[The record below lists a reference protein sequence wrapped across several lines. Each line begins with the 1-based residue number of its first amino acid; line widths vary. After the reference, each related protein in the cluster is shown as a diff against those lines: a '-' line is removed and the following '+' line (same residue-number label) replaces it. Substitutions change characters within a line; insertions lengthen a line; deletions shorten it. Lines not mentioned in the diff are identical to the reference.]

1 MRLPLFLV
9 PALLLVAACQPV
21 KKESTADRL
30 VYPVTKKVGQVD
42 TYHGQE
48 IADPYRWLEDI
59 DSADTTAWIKAQ
71 NDVTEAYLA
80 KIPGRDRIAARATEI
95 WNFNRWGVP
104 SREGKQWF
112 WFKNDGLQNQAVL
125 YVGDKPESE
134 GRVLLDPNSL
144 STDGTIALK
153 DTAFSADGKYMAYGL
168 SSGGSDWEEWRVLD
182 VAKGQPTEDVLKWVK
197 FSEVDWSRDGKGFW
211 YSRYDEP
218 QGENALKA
226 KNEFQKL
233 YYHRIGKPQSDD
245 ELVYERKDQPDYSFA
260 ADASEDGRYL
270 IVSVGQGT
278 ERKNLVLYRDLK
290 AKGKNAALKELIS
303 EWTAEYEFIG
313 NVGSKFYFR
322 TDDDAPRGR
331 IVAIDVTKPARKN
344 WKTVVEQSDDSLQSA
359 DLVGGQL
366 VLNYLHDA
374 SSRLRRFGLDGK
386 SKGDITLPGLGTVA
400 SFEGRPGDKQAFYS
414 FASYTTPTSIYRYDI
429 AKGKSTLL
437 RAPTMAFDPSQYET
451 RQVLYTSKD
460 GTRVPMFI
468 TGKKNLVLDGS
479 NPTILWGYGGFRIPQ
494 VPTYSPA
501 VATWLDQG
509 GVFAVANLRGG
520 GEYGREWHEAGMKL
534 KKQNVF
540 DDYIAAAE
548 YLIAEK
554 YTSPQRLAIRG
565 GSNGGLLVAAA
576 ELQRPDLFAAAV
588 PAVGVLDMLR
598 FREFTIG
605 KAWESD
611 YGSVLNAEE
620 FTALRAYSPLHNI
633 KPGVEYPATLITTG
647 DHDDRVFPAHSFKFA
662 AALQA
667 ANPKGK
673 PHLIRVDVRA
683 GHGQGKPTAKQIAE
697 TADVYAFILN
707 AFGLAKP

>member
-1 MRLPLFLV
+1 MRLPLILL

-21 KKESTADRL
+21 KKEAAAERL
-30 VYPVTKKVGQVD
+30 VYPASKKVGQVD

-71 NDVTEAYLA
+71 NDVTSAFLE
-80 KIPGRDRIAARATEI
+80 KIPGRDRIAARLTEI

-104 SREGKQWF
+104 QREGKQWF

-125 YVGDKPESE
+125 YVGDKPEAE

-168 SSGGSDWEEWRVLD
+168 SSGGSDWEEWRVLN
-182 VAKGQPTEDVLKWVK
+182 VAKGEPTEDVLKWVK
-197 FSEVDWSRDGKGFW
+197 FSAVDWNRDGKGFW

-233 YYHRIGKPQSDD
+233 YYHKLGTPQSEDT
-245 ELVYERKDQPDYSFA
+245 LVYERKDQPDWSFG
-260 ADASEDGRYL
+260 ADASDDGRYL
-270 IVSVGQGT
+270 IVSVSRGT

-290 AKGKNAALKELIS
+290 AKGTALKELIS
-303 EWTAEYEFIG
+303 DWTAEYEFLG
-313 NVGSKFYFR
+313 NVGTKLYFH

-331 IVAIDVTKPARKN
+331 IIAIDVAKPARKN
-344 WKTVVEQSDDSLQSA
+344 WKTVVAQGDDSLQSA
-359 DLVGGQL
+359 DLVGGML
-366 VLNYLHDA
+366 VANYLHDA
-374 SSRLRRFGLDGK
+374 STRLRRFDMNGK
-386 SKGDITLPGLGTVA
+386 AKGDIALPGLGTVA
-400 SFEGRPGDKQAFYS
+400 AFEGRPGDKVAYYS
-414 FASYTTPTSIYRYDI
+414 FASYTTPTSIYAYDT
-429 AKGKSTLL
+429 AKNKSTLL
-437 RAPTMAFDPSQYET
+437 HAPTMAFDSSLYET
-451 RQVLYTSKD
+451 RQVFYTSKD
-460 GTRVPMFI
+460 GTRVPLFI
-468 TGKKNLVLDGS
+468 TGKKDLVLDGN
-479 NPTILWGYGGFRIPQ
+479 NPTILYGYGGFKIPQ
-494 VPTYSPA
+494 VPNFSPS
-501 VATWLDQG
+501 VAGWLDQG

-520 GEYGREWHEAGMKL
+520 GEYGREWHEAGTKL
-534 KKQNVF
+534 TKQNVF
-540 DDYIAAAE
+540 DDFIAAAE
-548 YLIAEK
+548 YLIEQK
-554 YTSPQRLAIRG
+554 YTSSQRLAIRG
-565 GSNGGLLVAAA
+565 GSNGGLLVAAT

-611 YGSVLNAEE
+611 FGSVLNVDE
-620 FTALRAYSPLHNI
+620 FTAIRAYSPLHNI
-633 KPGVEYPATLITTG
+633 KSGVAYPATLITTG

-673 PHLIRVDVRA
+673 PHLIRIDVRA
-683 GHGQGKPTAKQIAE
+683 GHGQGKPTGKQIAE
-697 TADVYAFILN
+697 AADVYAFILN

>member
-1 MRLPLFLV
+1 MRLRYFLV
-9 PALLLVAACQPV
+9 PALLVLAACQPV
-21 KKESTADRL
+21 KKEATYAL
-30 VYPVTKKVGQVD
+30 TYPQTKKVNQVD

-71 NDVTEAYLA
+71 NEVTNGYLER
-80 KIPGRDRIAARATEI
+80 IPGRERIAARLTEI
-95 WNFNRWGVP
+95 WNFNRWSVP
-104 SREGKQWF
+104 FREGKQWF
-112 WFKNDGLQNQAVL
+112 WFKNDGLQNQSVL
-125 YVGDKPESE
+125 YVGDRPEAE

-182 VAKGQPTEDVLKWVK
+182 VATGKPTEDVLKWVK
-197 FSEVDWSRDGKGFW
+197 FSAVDWSRDGKGFW

-226 KNEFQKL
+226 KNEYQKL
-233 YYHRIGKPQSDD
+233 YFHKRGTPQSDD
-245 ELVYERKDQPDYSFA
+245 VLVYERKDQPDWSFG

-270 IVSVGQGT
+270 IVSVSRGT
-278 ERKNLVLYRDLK
+278 EHKNLVLFRDLK
-290 AKGKNAALKELIS
+290 AKKPEIKELIA
-303 EWTAEYEFIG
+303 EWKAEYDFIG

-322 TDDDAPRGR
+322 TDDEAPRGR
-331 IVAIDVTKPARKN
+331 IIAIDATKPARKN
-344 WKTVVEQSDDSLQSA
+344 WKTVVEQSDDSLLSVEMA
-359 DLVGGQL
+359 GGQL
-366 VLNYLHDA
+366 VASYLHDA
-374 SSRLRRFGLDGK
+374 SSRLRRFDMNGK
-386 SKGDITLPGLGTVA
+386 AKGDIALPGLGTVSA
-400 SFEGRPGDKQAFYS
+400 FVGRPGDKQAYYS
-414 FASYTTPTSIYRYDI
+414 FASYTTPTSIYGYDL

-437 RAPTMAFDPSQYET
+437 HTPTMAFDSNQYET
-451 RQVLYTSKD
+451 RQVFYTSRD

-468 TGKKNLVLDGS
+468 TGKKDLPLDGS
-479 NPTILWGYGGFRIPQ
+479 NPTILYGYGGFKIPQ
-494 VPTYSPA
+494 VPGFSPS

-520 GEYGREWHEAGMKL
+520 GEYGREWHEAGTKL
-534 KKQNVF
+534 NKQNVF
-540 DDYIAAAE
+540 DDFIAAAE
-548 YLIAEK
+548 YLIQEK
-554 YTSPQRLAIRG
+554 YTSSQRLAIRG

-611 YGSVLNAEE
+611 FGSVLDAQE
-620 FTALRAYSPLHNI
+620 FAAIRAYSPLHNV
-633 KPGVEYPATLITTG
+633 KSGVAYPATLITTG

-662 AALQA
+662 AAMQA

-673 PHLIRVDVRA
+673 PQLIRIDVRA

-707 AFGLAKP
+707 AFGMAK

>member
-1 MRLPLFLV
+1 MRLPLMLV

-30 VYPVTKKVGQVD
+30 VYPVSKKVTQVD

-48 IADPYRWLEDI
+48 VADPYRWLEDI
-59 DSADTTAWIKAQ
+59 DSPETGNWIKAQ
-71 NDVTEAYLA
+71 NDVTSAYLA
-80 KIPGRDRIAARATEI
+80 KIPGRERIAARATEI
-95 WNFNRWGVP
+95 WNFNRWSAP

-112 WFKNDGLQNQAVL
+112 WFKNDGLQNQSVL

-134 GRVLLDPNSL
+134 GRQLLDPNSL
-144 STDGTIALK
+144 STDGTVALK
-153 DTAFSADGKYMAYGL
+153 GTAFSADGKYMAYGL

-182 VAKGQPTEDVLKWVK
+182 VAKGEPTEDVLKWVK
-197 FSEVDWSRDGKGFW
+197 FSAVDWSRDGKGFW

-233 YYHRIGKPQSDD
+233 YFHKLGTPQSDD
-245 ELVYERKDQPDYSFA
+245 ELVYERKDQPDYSFGGT
-260 ADASEDGRYL
+260 ASRDGRYL
-270 IVSVGQGT
+270 LISVGQGT

-290 AKGKNAALKELIS
+290 AKGRNGLIKELIG
-303 EWTAEYEFIG
+303 EWTAEFDFIG

-331 IVAIDVTKPARKN
+331 VIAIDVTKPARKN
-344 WKTVVEQSDDSLQSA
+344 WKTVVEQNDDALQSA
-359 DLVGGQL
+359 HLVGGQL

-386 SKGDITLPGLGTVA
+386 PKGDIQLPGLGTVA
-400 SFEGRPGDKQAFYS
+400 TFEGRPEDKQAFYS
-414 FASYTTPTSIYRYDI
+414 FASYTTPMSIYRYDLT
-429 AKGKSTLL
+429 KGKSSLL
-437 RAPTMAFDPSQYET
+437 HAPTMAFDPNQYET
-451 RQVLYTSKD
+451 RQVFYTSKD

-468 TGKKNLVLDGS
+468 TGKKDLVLDGN
-479 NPTILWGYGGFRIPQ
+479 NPTILYGYGGFRIPQ
-494 VPTYSPA
+494 VPSFSPSI
-501 VATWLDQG
+501 ATWLDQG

-520 GEYGREWHEAGMKL
+520 GEYGREWHQAGIKL

-540 DDYIAAAE
+540 DDFIAAAE

-554 YTSPQRLAIRG
+554 YTSPPRLAIRG
-565 GSNGGLLVAAA
+565 GSNGGLLVAAT

-611 YGSVLNAEE
+611 YGSVLNADE
-620 FTALRAYSPLHNI
+620 FAALRAYSPLHNV
-633 KPGVEYPATLITTG
+633 KPGVAYPATLITTG

-662 AALQA
+662 AAMQA

-673 PHLIRVDVRA
+673 PQLIRIDVRA

>member
-1 MRLPLFLV
+1 MRLPLILI
-9 PALLLVAACQPV
+9 PALLLATACQPV
-21 KKESTADRL
+21 KKESSVERV

-42 TYHGQE
+42 TYHGME

-59 DSADTTAWIKAQ
+59 DSDETAAWIKAQ
-71 NDVTEAYLA
+71 NDVTSDYLA
-80 KIPGRDRIAARATEI
+80 RIPGRDRIAARATEI

-112 WFKNDGLQNQAVL
+112 WFKNDGLQNQSVL

-182 VAKGQPTEDVLKWVK
+182 VAKGKPTEDVLKWVK

-226 KNEFQKL
+226 RNEFQKL
-233 YYHRIGKPQSDD
+233 YYHKLGTPQSEDT
-245 ELVYERKDQPDYSFA
+245 LVYERKDQPDYSFA
-260 ADASEDGRYL
+260 ADATEDGRYL
-270 IVSVGQGT
+270 LVLVGQGT

-290 AKGKNAALKELIS
+290 AKGKNAAIKELIG
-303 EWTAEYEFIG
+303 EWKAEYDYIG
-313 NVGSKFYFR
+313 NVGTKFYFR

-331 IVAIDVTKPARKN
+331 VIAIDLAKPARKN

-386 SKGDITLPGLGTVA
+386 PKGEIALPGIGTVA
-400 SFEGRPGDKQAFYS
+400 AFEGRPGDKQAFYS
-414 FASYTTPTSIYRYDI
+414 FASYTTPTSIYRYDVT
-429 AKGKSTLL
+429 KGQSTLL
-437 RAPTMAFDPSQYET
+437 HAPTMAFDPSLYET
-451 RQVLYTSKD
+451 RQVFYTSKD
-460 GTRVPMFI
+460 GTRVPMFVV
-468 TGKKNLVLDGS
+468 GKKDLVLDGN
-479 NPTILWGYGGFRIPQ
+479 NPTILYGYGGFRIPQ
-494 VPTYSPA
+494 VPTFSA
-501 VATWLDQG
+501 SIATWLDQG

-520 GEYGREWHEAGMKL
+520 GEYGREWHEAGIKTR
-534 KKQNVF
+534 KQNVF
-540 DDYIAAAE
+540 DDFIAAAE

-576 ELQRPDLFAAAV
+576 ELQRPELFAAAV

-611 YGSVLNAEE
+611 YGSVLNADE
-620 FTALRAYSPLHNI
+620 FAAIRAYSPLHNI
-633 KPGVEYPATLITTG
+633 KPGVAYPATLITTG

-662 AALQA
+662 AAMQA

-673 PHLIRVDVRA
+673 PQLIRIDVRA

>member
-1 MRLPLFLV
+1 MRLPLILL

-21 KKESTADRL
+21 KKEAAAERL
-30 VYPVTKKVGQVD
+30 VYPVSKKVGQVD

-59 DSADTTAWIKAQ
+59 DSAETTAWIKAQ
-71 NDVTEAYLA
+71 NDLTTAFLE
-80 KIPGRDRIAARATEI
+80 KIPGRDRIAARLTEI

-104 SREGKQWF
+104 QREGKQWF

-125 YVGDKPESE
+125 YVGDKPEAE

-168 SSGGSDWEEWRVLD
+168 SSGGSDWEEWRVLN
-182 VAKGQPTEDVLKWVK
+182 VAKGEPTEDVLKWVK
-197 FSEVDWSRDGKGFW
+197 FSAVDWSRDGKGFW

-233 YYHRIGKPQSDD
+233 YYHKLGTAQSEDT
-245 ELVYERKDQPDYSFA
+245 LVYERKDQPDWSFG
-260 ADASEDGRYL
+260 ADASDDGRYL
-270 IVSVGQGT
+270 IVSVFRST
-278 ERKNLVLYRDLK
+278 ERKNLILYRDLK
-290 AKGKNAALKELIS
+290 AKGNVLKELITDWS
-303 EWTAEYEFIG
+303 AEYDFLG
-313 NVGSKFYFR
+313 NVGSKLYFR

-331 IVAIDVTKPARKN
+331 IIAIDVTKPARKN
-344 WKTVVEQSDDSLQSA
+344 WKTVVAQNDDSLQSA
-359 DLVGGQL
+359 DLVGGML
-366 VLNYLHDA
+366 VANYLHDA
-374 SSRLRRFGLDGK
+374 STRLRRFDMNGK
-386 SKGDITLPGLGTVA
+386 AKGDIALPGLGTVA
-400 SFEGRPGDKQAFYS
+400 AFEGRPADKVAYYS
-414 FASYTTPTSIYRYDI
+414 FASYTTPTSIYAYDT
-429 AKGKSTLL
+429 AKNKSTLL
-437 RAPTMAFDPSQYET
+437 HAPTMAFDPTLYET
-451 RQVLYTSKD
+451 RQVFYTSKD

-468 TGKKNLVLDGS
+468 TGKKDLVLDGN
-479 NPTILWGYGGFRIPQ
+479 NPTILYGYGGFKIPQ
-494 VPTYSPA
+494 VPGFSA
-501 VATWLDQG
+501 SVAGWLDQG

-520 GEYGREWHEAGMKL
+520 GEYGREWHEAGTKL
-534 KKQNVF
+534 NKQNVF
-540 DDYIAAAE
+540 DDFIAAAE
-548 YLIAEK
+548 YLIEQK
-554 YTSPQRLAIRG
+554 YTSSQRLAIRG
-565 GSNGGLLVAAA
+565 GSNGGLLVAAT
-576 ELQRPDLFAAAV
+576 ELQRPELFAAAV

-611 YGSVLNAEE
+611 FGSVLNIDE
-620 FTALRAYSPLHNI
+620 FTAIRAYSPLHNI
-633 KPGVEYPATLITTG
+633 KPGVSYPATLITTG

-673 PHLIRVDVRA
+673 PHLIRIDVRA
-683 GHGQGKPTAKQIAE
+683 GHGQGKPTGKQIAE

>member
-1 MRLPLFLV
+1 MRLPLLLI

-59 DSADTTAWIKAQ
+59 DSAETTAWIKAQ
-71 NDVTEAYLA
+71 NDVTQEFLA

-125 YVGDKPESE
+125 YVSDKPEGE

-233 YYHRIGKPQSDD
+233 YYHRLGKPQSED

-260 ADASEDGRYL
+260 ANASEDGRYL

-344 WKTVVEQSDDSLQSA
+344 WKTVVEQNDDSLQSA

-386 SKGDITLPGLGTVA
+386 SKGDITLPGIGTVA

-437 RAPTMAFDPSQYET
+437 RAPTMAFDPTQYET

-494 VPTYSPA
+494 VPAYSPA

-633 KPGVEYPATLITTG
+633 KPGVDYPATLITTG

-662 AALQA
+662 AAMQA

-673 PHLIRVDVRA
+673 PQLIRIDVRA

>member
-1 MRLPLFLV
+1 MRLPLILI
-9 PALLLVAACQPV
+9 PALLLATACQPV
-21 KKESTADRL
+21 KKESSNERL

-59 DSADTTAWIKAQ
+59 DSPETTAWIKAQ
-71 NDVTEAYLA
+71 NDVTTGYLE

-112 WFKNDGLQNQAVL
+112 WFKNDGLQNQSVL
-125 YVGDKPESE
+125 YIGDKPESE

-233 YYHRIGKPQSDD
+233 YFHKLGTPQADD
-245 ELVYERKDQPDYSFA
+245 ELVYERKDQPDYSFG
-260 ADASEDGRYL
+260 ADATEDGRYL
-270 IVSVGQGT
+270 LVFIGQGT

-290 AKGKNAALKELIS
+290 AKGKNALLKELIG
-303 EWTAEYEFIG
+303 EWKAEYEYVG
-313 NVGSKFYFR
+313 NVGTKFYFR

-331 IVAIDVTKPARKN
+331 IVAIDLAKPARKN
-344 WKTVVEQSDDSLQSA
+344 WKTVVEQNDDSLQSA
-359 DLVGGQL
+359 DLIGGQL

-386 SKGDITLPGLGTVA
+386 SKGDIELPGIGTVA
-400 SFEGRPGDKQAFYS
+400 AFEGRPGDKQAFYS
-414 FASYTTPTSIYRYDI
+414 FASYTTPTSIYRYDVT
-429 AKGKSTLL
+429 KGKSALL
-437 RAPTMAFDPSQYET
+437 HAPTMAFDPSLYET
-451 RQVLYTSKD
+451 RQVFYTSKD
-460 GTRVPMFI
+460 GTRVPMFV
-468 TGKKNLVLDGS
+468 TGKKDLVLDGS
-479 NPTILWGYGGFRIPQ
+479 NPTILYGYGGFRIPQ
-494 VPTYSPA
+494 VPGFSA
-501 VATWLDQG
+501 SIATWLDQG

-520 GEYGREWHEAGMKL
+520 GEYGREWHEQGIKL
-534 KKQNVF
+534 KKQTVF
-540 DDYIAAAE
+540 DDFIAAAE

-565 GSNGGLLVAAA
+565 GSNGGLLVAAT
-576 ELQRPDLFAAAV
+576 ELQRPELFAAAV

-611 YGSVLNAEE
+611 FGSVLNADE
-620 FTALRAYSPLHNI
+620 FAAIRAYSPLHNV
-633 KPGVEYPATLITTG
+633 KPGVAYPATLITTG

-662 AALQA
+662 AAMQA

-673 PHLIRVDVRA
+673 PQLIRIDVRA

-697 TADVYAFILN
+697 AADVYAFILN

>member
-1 MRLPLFLV
+1 MRLPLILL

-21 KKESTADRL
+21 KKEAAAERL
-30 VYPVTKKVGQVD
+30 VYPVSKKVGQVD

-71 NDVTEAYLA
+71 NDVTTAFLE
-80 KIPGRDRIAARATEI
+80 KIPGRDRIAARLTEI

-104 SREGKQWF
+104 QREGKQWF

-125 YVGDKPESE
+125 YVGDKPEAE

-168 SSGGSDWEEWRVLD
+168 SSGGSDWEEWRVLN
-182 VAKGQPTEDVLKWVK
+182 VAKGEPTEDVLKWVK
-197 FSEVDWSRDGKGFW
+197 FSAVDWSRDGKGFW

-233 YYHRIGKPQSDD
+233 YYHKLGTAQSEDT
-245 ELVYERKDQPDYSFA
+245 LVYERKDQPDWSFG
-260 ADASEDGRYL
+260 ADASDDGRYL
-270 IVSVGQGT
+270 IVSVFRST
-278 ERKNLVLYRDLK
+278 ERKNLILYRDLK
-290 AKGKNAALKELIS
+290 AKGNVLKELITDWS
-303 EWTAEYEFIG
+303 AEYDFLG
-313 NVGSKFYFR
+313 NVGSKLYFR

-331 IVAIDVTKPARKN
+331 IIAIDVTKPARKN
-344 WKTVVEQSDDSLQSA
+344 WKTVVAQNDDSLQSA
-359 DLVGGQL
+359 DLVGGML
-366 VLNYLHDA
+366 VANYLHDA
-374 SSRLRRFGLDGK
+374 STRLRRFDMNGK
-386 SKGDITLPGLGTVA
+386 AKGDIALPGLGTVA
-400 SFEGRPGDKQAFYS
+400 AFEGRPADKVAYYS
-414 FASYTTPTSIYRYDI
+414 FASYTTPTSIYAYDT
-429 AKGKSTLL
+429 AKNKSTLL
-437 RAPTMAFDPSQYET
+437 HAPTMAFDPTLYET
-451 RQVLYTSKD
+451 RQVFYTSKD

-468 TGKKNLVLDGS
+468 TGKKDLALDGN
-479 NPTILWGYGGFRIPQ
+479 NPTILYGYGGFKIPQ
-494 VPTYSPA
+494 VPGFSA
-501 VATWLDQG
+501 SVAGWLDQG

-520 GEYGREWHEAGMKL
+520 GEYGREWHEAGTKL
-534 KKQNVF
+534 NKQNVF
-540 DDYIAAAE
+540 DDFIAAAE
-548 YLIAEK
+548 YLIEQK
-554 YTSPQRLAIRG
+554 YTSSQRLAIRG
-565 GSNGGLLVAAA
+565 GSNGGLLVAAT
-576 ELQRPDLFAAAV
+576 ELQRPELFAAAV

-611 YGSVLNAEE
+611 FGSVLNIDE
-620 FTALRAYSPLHNI
+620 FTAIRAYSPLHNI
-633 KPGVEYPATLITTG
+633 KPGVSYPATLITTG

-673 PHLIRVDVRA
+673 PHLIRIDVRA
-683 GHGQGKPTAKQIAE
+683 GHGQGKPTGKQIAE

>member
-1 MRLPLFLV
+1 MRLPLILI
-9 PALLLVAACQPV
+9 PALLLATACQPV
-21 KKESTADRL
+21 KKESSVERV

-42 TYHGQE
+42 TYHGVE

-59 DSADTTAWIKAQ
+59 DSDETAAWIKAQ
-71 NDVTEAYLA
+71 NDVTSDYLA
-80 KIPGRDRIAARATEI
+80 RIPGRDRIAARATEI

-112 WFKNDGLQNQAVL
+112 WFKNDGLQNQSVL

-182 VAKGQPTEDVLKWVK
+182 VAKGKPTEDVLKWVK

-226 KNEFQKL
+226 RNEFQKL
-233 YYHRIGKPQSDD
+233 YYHKLGTPQSEDT
-245 ELVYERKDQPDYSFA
+245 LVYERKDQPDYSFA
-260 ADASEDGRYL
+260 ADATEDGRYL
-270 IVSVGQGT
+270 LVLVGQGT

-290 AKGKNAALKELIS
+290 AKGKNAAIKELIG
-303 EWTAEYEFIG
+303 EWKAEYDYIG
-313 NVGSKFYFR
+313 NVGTKFYFR

-331 IVAIDVTKPARKN
+331 VIAIDLAKPARKN

-386 SKGDITLPGLGTVA
+386 PKGEIALPGIGTVA
-400 SFEGRPGDKQAFYS
+400 AFEGRPGDKQAFYS
-414 FASYTTPTSIYRYDI
+414 FASYTTPTSIYRYDVT
-429 AKGKSTLL
+429 KGQSTLL
-437 RAPTMAFDPSQYET
+437 HAPTMAFDPSLYET
-451 RQVLYTSKD
+451 RQVFYTSKD
-460 GTRVPMFI
+460 GTRVPMFVV
-468 TGKKNLVLDGS
+468 GKKDLVLDGN
-479 NPTILWGYGGFRIPQ
+479 NPTILYGYGGFRIPQ
-494 VPTYSPA
+494 VPTFSA
-501 VATWLDQG
+501 SIATWLDQG

-520 GEYGREWHEAGMKL
+520 GEYGREWHEAGIKTR
-534 KKQNVF
+534 KQNVF
-540 DDYIAAAE
+540 DDFIAAAE

-576 ELQRPDLFAAAV
+576 ELQRPELFAAAV

-611 YGSVLNAEE
+611 YGSVLNADE
-620 FTALRAYSPLHNI
+620 FAAIRAYSPLHNI
-633 KPGVEYPATLITTG
+633 KPGVAYPATLITTG

-662 AALQA
+662 AAMQA

-673 PHLIRVDVRA
+673 PQLIRIDVRA

-697 TADVYAFILN
+697 TADVYSFILN

>member
-1 MRLPLFLV
+1 MRLPLMLV

-30 VYPVTKKVGQVD
+30 VYPVSKKVAQVD

-48 IADPYRWLEDI
+48 VADPYRWLEDI
-59 DSADTTAWIKAQ
+59 DSPDTGNWIKAQ
-71 NDVTEAYLA
+71 NDVTSAYLG

-95 WNFNRWGVP
+95 WNFNRWSAP

-112 WFKNDGLQNQAVL
+112 WFKNDGLQNQSVL

-134 GRVLLDPNSL
+134 GRQLFDPNSL
-144 STDGTIALK
+144 STDGTVALK
-153 DTAFSADGKYMAYGL
+153 GTAFSADGKYMAYGL

-182 VAKGQPTEDVLKWVK
+182 VAKGEPTEDVLKWVK
-197 FSEVDWSRDGKGFW
+197 FSTVDWSRDGKGFW

-233 YYHRIGKPQSDD
+233 YFHKLGTPQSDD
-245 ELVYERKDQPDYSFA
+245 ELVYERKDQPDYSFGA
-260 ADASEDGRYL
+260 TASRDGRYL
-270 IVSVGQGT
+270 VISVGQGT

-290 AKGKNAALKELIS
+290 AKGKNGLIKELIG
-303 EWTAEYEFIG
+303 EWTAEFDFVG

-322 TDDDAPRGR
+322 TDDEAPRGR
-331 IVAIDVTKPARKN
+331 VIAIDVTRPARKN
-344 WKTVVEQSDDSLQSA
+344 WKTVVEQNDDALQSA
-359 DLVGGQL
+359 HLVGGQL

-386 SKGDITLPGLGTVA
+386 SKGDIQLPGLGTVA
-400 SFEGRPGDKQAFYS
+400 AFEGRPEDKQAFYS
-414 FASYTTPTSIYRYDI
+414 FASYTTPTSIYRYDL
-429 AKGKSTLL
+429 AKGKSSLL
-437 RAPTMAFDPSQYET
+437 HAPTMAFDPNQYET
-451 RQVLYTSKD
+451 RQVFYTSKD

-468 TGKKNLVLDGS
+468 TARKDLVLDGN
-479 NPTILWGYGGFRIPQ
+479 NPTILYGYGGFRIPQ
-494 VPTYSPA
+494 VPAFSPS

-520 GEYGREWHEAGMKL
+520 GEYGREWHQAGTKL

-540 DDYIAAAE
+540 DDFIAAAE
-548 YLIAEK
+548 YLIGEK

-565 GSNGGLLVAAA
+565 GSNGGLLVAAT

-611 YGSVLNAEE
+611 YGSVLNTDE
-620 FTALRAYSPLHNI
+620 FAALRAYSPLHNV
-633 KPGVEYPATLITTG
+633 KPGVAYPATLITTG

-662 AALQA
+662 AAMQA

-673 PHLIRVDVRA
+673 PQLIRIDVRA

>member
-1 MRLPLFLV
+1 MRLPLVLV

-30 VYPVTKKVGQVD
+30 VYPVSKKVAQVD

-48 IADPYRWLEDI
+48 IADPYRWLEDL
-59 DSADTTAWIKAQ
+59 DSADTSAWIKAQ
-71 NDVTEAYLA
+71 NEVTTKYLE
-80 KIPGRDRIAARATEI
+80 KIPVRERIAARATEI

-104 SREGKQWF
+104 VREGKQWF
-112 WFKNDGLQNQAVL
+112 WFKNDGLQNQSLL

-182 VAKGQPTEDVLKWVK
+182 VAKGEPTEDVLKWVK
-197 FSEVDWSRDGKGFW
+197 FSAVDWSRDGKGFW

-233 YYHRIGKPQSDD
+233 FYHKLGTPQSDD
-245 ELVYERKDQPDYSFA
+245 QLVYERKDKPDYSFA

-290 AKGKNAALKELIS
+290 AKGKAAALKELIS
-303 EWTAEYEFIG
+303 DWTAEYEFIG
-313 NVGSKFYFR
+313 NVGSKFYFS

-331 IVAIDVTKPARKN
+331 VIAIDVTKPARKN

-359 DLVGGQL
+359 HLVGGQL

-374 SSRLRRFGLDGK
+374 SSRLRRYGLDGK
-386 SKGDITLPGLGTVA
+386 SKGEIELPGIGMVA
-400 SFEGRPGDKQAFYS
+400 TFKGRPGDKQAFYS

-429 AKGKSTLL
+429 AKGKSSVL
-437 RAPTMAFDPSQYET
+437 RTPTMAFDPSLYET
-451 RQVLYTSKD
+451 RQVFYTSKD

-468 TGKKNLVLDGS
+468 TGKKDLVLDGS
-479 NPTILWGYGGFRIPQ
+479 NPTILYGYGGFRISQ
-494 VPTYSPA
+494 VPTFSPA

-509 GVFAVANLRGG
+509 GVYAVANLRGG
-520 GEYGREWHEAGMKL
+520 GEYGREWHDAGMKL

-548 YLIAEK
+548 YLIGEK

-611 YGSVLNAEE
+611 FGSVLNADE
-620 FTALRAYSPLHNI
+620 FAALRAYSPLHNI
-633 KPGVEYPATLITTG
+633 KPGVAYPATLITTG

-673 PHLIRVDVRA
+673 PHLIRIDVRA

>member
-1 MRLPLFLV
+1 MRLPLILL

-21 KKESTADRL
+21 KKEAAADRL
-30 VYPVTKKVGQVD
+30 VYPVSKKVGQVD

-71 NDVTEAYLA
+71 NDVTNAFLE
-80 KIPGRDRIAARATEI
+80 KIPGRDRIAARLTEI

-104 SREGKQWF
+104 QREGKQWF
-112 WFKNDGLQNQAVL
+112 WFKNDGLQNQSVL
-125 YVGDKPESE
+125 YVGDKPEAE

-168 SSGGSDWEEWRVLD
+168 SSGGSDWEEWRVLN
-182 VAKGQPTEDVLKWVK
+182 VAKGEPTEDVLKWVK
-197 FSEVDWSRDGKGFW
+197 FSAVDWSRDGKGFW

-233 YYHRIGKPQSDD
+233 YYHKLGTPQSEDT
-245 ELVYERKDQPDYSFA
+245 LVYERKDQPDWSFG

-270 IVSVGQGT
+270 IVSVSRGT

-290 AKGKNAALKELIS
+290 AKGTVLKELIS
-303 EWTAEYEFIG
+303 DWTAEYDFLG
-313 NVGSKFYFR
+313 NVGTKLYFR

-331 IVAIDVTKPARKN
+331 IIAIDVAKPARKN
-344 WKTVVEQSDDSLQSA
+344 WKTVVAQGDDSLQSA
-359 DLVGGQL
+359 DLVGGML
-366 VLNYLHDA
+366 VVNYLHDA
-374 SSRLRRFGLDGK
+374 STRLRRFDMNGK
-386 SKGDITLPGLGTVA
+386 AKGDIALPGLGTVA
-400 SFEGRPGDKQAFYS
+400 AFEGRPGDKVAYYS
-414 FASYTTPTSIYRYDI
+414 FASYTTPTSIYAYDT
-429 AKGKSTLL
+429 AKNKSTLL
-437 RAPTMAFDPSQYET
+437 HAPTMAFDSSLYET
-451 RQVLYTSKD
+451 RQVFYTSKD

-468 TGKKNLVLDGS
+468 TGKKDLVLDGN
-479 NPTILWGYGGFRIPQ
+479 NPTILYGYGGFKIPQ
-494 VPTYSPA
+494 VPGFSPS
-501 VATWLDQG
+501 VAGWLDQG

-520 GEYGREWHEAGMKL
+520 GEYGREWHEAGTKL
-534 KKQNVF
+534 TKQNVF
-540 DDYIAAAE
+540 DDFIAAAE
-548 YLIAEK
+548 YLIEQK
-554 YTSPQRLAIRG
+554 YTSSQRLAIRG
-565 GSNGGLLVAAA
+565 GSNGGLLVAAT
-576 ELQRPDLFAAAV
+576 ELQRPELFAAAV

-611 YGSVLNAEE
+611 FGSVLNVDE
-620 FTALRAYSPLHNI
+620 FTAIRAYSPLHNI
-633 KPGVEYPATLITTG
+633 KPGVAYPATLITTG

-673 PHLIRVDVRA
+673 PHLIRIDVRA
-683 GHGQGKPTAKQIAE
+683 GHGQGKPTGKQIAE

>member
-1 MRLPLFLV
+1 MRLPLILI
-9 PALLLVAACQPV
+9 PALLLATACQPV
-21 KKESTADRL
+21 KKESSVERV

-42 TYHGQE
+42 TYHGVE

-59 DSADTTAWIKAQ
+59 DSDETAAWIKAQ
-71 NDVTEAYLA
+71 NDVTSDYLA
-80 KIPGRDRIAARATEI
+80 RIPGRDRIAARATEI

-112 WFKNDGLQNQAVL
+112 WFKNDGLQNQSVL

-182 VAKGQPTEDVLKWVK
+182 VAKGKPTEDVLKWVK

-226 KNEFQKL
+226 RNEFQKL
-233 YYHRIGKPQSDD
+233 YYHKLGTPQSEDT
-245 ELVYERKDQPDYSFA
+245 LVYERKDQPDYSFA
-260 ADASEDGRYL
+260 ADATEDGRYL
-270 IVSVGQGT
+270 LVLVGQGT

-290 AKGKNAALKELIS
+290 AKGKNAAIKELIG
-303 EWTAEYEFIG
+303 EWKAEYDYIG
-313 NVGSKFYFR
+313 NVGTKFYFR

-331 IVAIDVTKPARKN
+331 VIAIDLAKPARKN

-386 SKGDITLPGLGTVA
+386 PKGEIALPGIGTVA
-400 SFEGRPGDKQAFYS
+400 AFEGRPGDKQAFYS
-414 FASYTTPTSIYRYDI
+414 FASYTTPTSIYRYDVT
-429 AKGKSTLL
+429 KGQSTLL
-437 RAPTMAFDPSQYET
+437 HAPTMAFDPSLYET
-451 RQVLYTSKD
+451 RQVFYTSKD
-460 GTRVPMFI
+460 GTRVPMFVV
-468 TGKKNLVLDGS
+468 GKKDLVLDGN
-479 NPTILWGYGGFRIPQ
+479 NPTILYGYGGFRIPQ
-494 VPTYSPA
+494 VPTFSA
-501 VATWLDQG
+501 SIATWLDQG

-520 GEYGREWHEAGMKL
+520 GEYGREWHEAGIKTR
-534 KKQNVF
+534 KQNVF
-540 DDYIAAAE
+540 DDFIAAAE

-576 ELQRPDLFAAAV
+576 ELQRPELFAAAV

-611 YGSVLNAEE
+611 YGSVLNADE
-620 FTALRAYSPLHNI
+620 FAAIRAYSPLHNI
-633 KPGVEYPATLITTG
+633 KPGVAYPATLITTG

-662 AALQA
+662 AAMQA

-673 PHLIRVDVRA
+673 PQLIRIDVRA

>member
-1 MRLPLFLV
+1 MRLPLILI
-9 PALLLVAACQPV
+9 PALLLATACQPV
-21 KKESTADRL
+21 KKESSVERV
-30 VYPVTKKVGQVD
+30 VYPVTRKVGQVD
-42 TYHGQE
+42 TYHGVE

-59 DSADTTAWIKAQ
+59 DSDETAVWIKAQ
-71 NDVTEAYLA
+71 NEVTSDYLA
-80 KIPGRDRIAARATEI
+80 RIPGRDRIAARATEI

-104 SREGKQWF
+104 SREGRQWF
-112 WFKNDGLQNQAVL
+112 WFKNDGLQNQSVL

-182 VAKGQPTEDVLKWVK
+182 VAKGKPTEDVLKWVK

-233 YYHRIGKPQSDD
+233 YFHKLGTPQSEDT
-245 ELVYERKDQPDYSFA
+245 LVYERKDQPDYSFA
-260 ADASEDGRYL
+260 ADATEDGRYL
-270 IVSVGQGT
+270 LVFVGQGT

-290 AKGKNAALKELIS
+290 AKGKNAAIKELIGD
-303 EWTAEYEFIG
+303 WKAEYDYIG
-313 NVGSKFYFR
+313 NVGTKFYFR

-331 IVAIDVTKPARKN
+331 VIAIDLAKPARKN
-344 WKTVVEQSDDSLQSA
+344 WKTIVEQSDDSLQSA

-386 SKGDITLPGLGTVA
+386 PKGEIALPGIGTVA
-400 SFEGRPGDKQAFYS
+400 AFEGRPSDKQAFYS
-414 FASYTTPTSIYRYDI
+414 FASYTTPMSIYRYDV
-429 AKGKSTLL
+429 AKGQSTLL
-437 RAPTMAFDPSQYET
+437 HAPTMAFDPSLYET
-451 RQVLYTSKD
+451 RQVFYTSKD
-460 GTRVPMFI
+460 GTRVPMFVV
-468 TGKKNLVLDGS
+468 GRKDLVLDGN
-479 NPTILWGYGGFRIPQ
+479 NPTILYGYGGFRIPQ
-494 VPTYSPA
+494 IPTFSPSI
-501 VATWLDQG
+501 ATWLDQG

-520 GEYGREWHEAGMKL
+520 GEYGREWHEAGIKTR
-534 KKQNVF
+534 KQNVF
-540 DDYIAAAE
+540 DDFIAAAE

-565 GSNGGLLVAAA
+565 GSNGGLLVAAV
-576 ELQRPDLFAAAV
+576 ELQRPELFAAAV

-611 YGSVLNAEE
+611 YGSVLNADE
-620 FTALRAYSPLHNI
+620 FTAIRAYSPLHNI
-633 KPGVEYPATLITTG
+633 KPGVAYPATLITTG

-662 AALQA
+662 AAMQA

-673 PHLIRVDVRA
+673 PHLIRIDVRA